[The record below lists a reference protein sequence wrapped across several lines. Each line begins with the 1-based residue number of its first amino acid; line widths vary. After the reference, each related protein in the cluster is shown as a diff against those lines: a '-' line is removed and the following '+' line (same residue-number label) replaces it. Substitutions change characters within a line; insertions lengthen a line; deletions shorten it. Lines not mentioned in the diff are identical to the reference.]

1 MKRRLLQ
8 LKPARTPGRMG
19 FTLLEVL
26 LTLFL
31 STLLLLTMTMAI
43 DVHLHAVDSSRLEV
57 EQAQLARAVLGRMA
71 DDLRAAVCHNA
82 DPNQDS
88 GGLGNLQDMADDL
101 VGELSGLEGESAIP
115 EGMAAEAEGRLG
127 SLDGMDSE
135 YEDDSES
142 WETPLGLYGDSN
154 WMQVD
159 VSRLPRLDQ
168 YNYTSLP
175 TDDDTLVA
183 DRVSD
188 VKTVAYFLNF
198 PDQSGLGD
206 SVRGRPLAG
215 GLMRRELD
223 RHVTQYADQRGMLE
237 EMHRD
242 LEPFAPEIVEVYFSY
257 HDGVEWAESWD
268 SDELGGLP
276 LAVRIAI
283 VIAPADQ
290 RDELLSSVMSG
301 GTSLLDDG
309 QGKVYYLIVHL
320 PGAELLSSSGSGASD
335 LDGQESGLGG
345 QL

>member
-8 LKPARTPGRMG
+8 LEPGRTRARMG

-43 DVHLHAVDSSRLEV
+43 NVHLRMVDSSRVEV
-57 EQAQLARAVLGRMA
+57 QRAQLARAVLGRMA
-71 DDLRAAVCHNA
+71 NDLRATVCHNV

-88 GGLGNLQDMADDL
+88 ADDL
-101 VGELSGLEGESAIP
+101 VDALSGLEDETAIP
-115 EGMAAEAEGRLG
+115 EGAEGT
-127 SLDGMDSE
+127 LDALDEMDS
-135 YEDDSES
+135 EDDSES
-142 WETPLGLYGDSN
+142 TEAPLGLYGESN
-154 WMQVD
+154 WMQMD

-168 YNYTSLP
+168 YNYASLP
-175 TDDDTLVA
+175 THDGTLVA

-206 SVRGRPLAG
+206 SARGGPLAG

-223 RHVTQYADQRGMLE
+223 RHVTLYADQRGMLE
-237 EMHRD
+237 EIHLD
-242 LEPFAPEIVEVYFSY
+242 LEPFAPEVVEVYFSY
-257 HDGVEWAESWD
+257 HDGLEWAESWD

-276 LAVRIAI
+276 VAVRIAI
-283 VIAPADQ
+283 VIAPDDQ

-301 GTSLLDDG
+301 GSSLLEDG
-309 QGKVYYLIVHL
+309 QAKVYYLIVHL
-320 PGAELLSSSGSGASD
+320 PTAELLSSSDSDESD
-335 LDGQESGLGG
+335 LDDLEG